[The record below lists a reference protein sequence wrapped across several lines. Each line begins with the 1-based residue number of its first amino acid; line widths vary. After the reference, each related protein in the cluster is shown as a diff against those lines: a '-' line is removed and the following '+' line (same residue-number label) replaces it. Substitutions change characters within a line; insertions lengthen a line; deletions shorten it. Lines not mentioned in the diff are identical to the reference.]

1 MRDEAIWAENLDW
14 VVVAAPNPTQ
24 LAQALKGWR
33 GQNPKAAVLDI
44 SYADGYAYAGRITRM
59 VDSWTDNGRPA
70 GGDFTL
76 EVDPD
81 PTPADWGQCSALI
94 TLQIVEE

>member
-1 MRDEAIWAENLDW
+1 
-14 VVVAAPNPTQ
+14 
-24 LAQALKGWR
+24 
-33 GQNPKAAVLDI
+33 
-44 SYADGYAYAGRITRM
+44 M
-59 VDSWTDNGRPA
+59 VDTWTDNGRPA

-81 PTPADWGQCSALI
+81 PSAADWGQCSALI